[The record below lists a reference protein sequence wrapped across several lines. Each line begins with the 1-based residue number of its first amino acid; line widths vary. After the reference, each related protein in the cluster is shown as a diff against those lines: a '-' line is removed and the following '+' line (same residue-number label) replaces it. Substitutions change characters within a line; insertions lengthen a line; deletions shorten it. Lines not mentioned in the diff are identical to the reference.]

1 MYFYRKCDQEYTR
14 EKQDLEII
22 VLSGRGIVTADL
34 LSSHNVGNTKFLS
47 SCKLLCFDGRIKVR
61 GSKAEPK
68 SLDLKLD
75 LRLGIV

>member
-14 EKQDLEII
+14 KEQDREIV

-47 SCKLLCFDGRIKVR
+47 SCKLLCSDGQIKVG
-61 GSKAEPK
+61 GSKAELE
-68 SLDLKLD
+68 SLVLKLD